1 MLSSIS
7 VSSASFRQTWRSPAA
22 RRWSISAY
30 SICSGLG
37 DNAPLAQRA
46 IDHRALD
53 LRTPPNERL
62 VHHDHI
68 DRDMEVSQRMT
79 KFEGLCETVLNF
91 ALDYEEVK
99 VAALVGVAAGMGAK
113 QDHLGRGGR
122 SIDQRTAGTLYHLG
136 CGDRVHP

>member
-1 MLSSIS
+1 MMLSSIS
-7 VSSASFRQTWRSPAA
+7 VSSTSFRQTRRSPAA

-53 LRTPPNERL
+53 LRTSPSKRL

-68 DRDMEVSQRMT
+68 YGNTEASQRMT
-79 KFEGLCETVLNF
+79 KLDGLREVILNL
-91 ALDYEEVK
+91 ALDHEKVE
-99 VAALVGVAAGMGAK
+99 VAALVGVPASM
-113 QDHLGRGGR
+113 
-122 SIDQRTAGTLYHLG
+122 
-136 CGDRVHP
+136 